1 MFRSDFGARR
11 TRSFSLFKRFFL
23 NFLNRLPWCV
33 FAFSAL
39 ILSSCTTAR
48 INHFKEFA
56 QAGGQYADTVS
67 VVFAQAGDAAIDAD
81 SLILTK
87 TRSAIVSAREG
98 LTGDALKQQAAK
110 DSKQLL
116 DDLNDHNRLLKSRLE
131 ILVDLQKHLSL
142 LKNYFVALSALA
154 ASQEPSG
161 IGEAAKGT
169 VDALAGISAR
179 IKKAKV
185 GELLVGDFVQPVT
198 TLVVSQFQR
207 AALEKELNARSVVIA
222 NEIDL
227 QKAAL
232 TAIGRGMRD
241 DLSLIEEAE
250 QRGAVI
256 VPYSSAANSL
266 PADWADKRK
275 EFLKKTVKLDAV
287 EAAAHAADRLKL
299 SFMALV
305 ENRFDLGDAE
315 ALVQDINRVA
325 TIIEAVQKPQK

>member
-1 MFRSDFGARR
+1 MFGSDSGARR
-11 TRSFSLFKRFFL
+11 TRIFSLFSRCFL
-23 NFLNRLPWCV
+23 NGLPWRV
-33 FAFSAL
+33 FALSAL

-67 VVFAQAGDAAIDAD
+67 VVYAQAGDAAIDAD
-81 SLILTK
+81 SLVLTK
-87 TRSAIVSAREG
+87 TRSTIVSAREG

-110 DSKQLL
+110 DSKQLF
-116 DDLNDHNRLLKSRLE
+116 DDLNEHNRLLKSRLE
-131 ILVDLQKHLSL
+131 ILSDLQKHLSL

-169 VDALAGISAR
+169 VDALGGISAR

-185 GELLVGDFVQPVT
+185 GELPVGDFVQPVT
-198 TLVVSQFQR
+198 TIVVSQFQR

-232 TAIGRGMRD
+232 TAIARGMRD
-241 DLSLIEEAE
+241 DLSSIEEAE
-250 QRGAVI
+250 QRGAVMA
-256 VPYSSAANSL
+256 PYSSPANAL
-266 PADWADKRK
+266 PDDWAATRK
-275 EFLKKTVKLDAV
+275 EFLKRTVKLDAV
-287 EAAAHAADRLKL
+287 ETAALAADRLKT
-299 SFMALV
+299 SFIALV
-305 ENRFDLGDAE
+305 ENRFDLADAE

-325 TIIEAVQKPQK
+325 TIIEGVQKPQK